1 MPATLVL
8 RRNLHR
14 RSRTCVHQVDDCP
27 WRFLIPETG
36 LGVSRGQQRKN
47 CPQGGERTR
56 PSGRQE
62 HDQIPL
68 AGEENLRRNIL
79 PRKTSVDKLGS
90 RTRAPPLSPTLREVG
105 FVEPTHKRRHCPTRN
120 HRPCFPF
127 CFPPVHSLSH
137 E

>member
-27 WRFLIPETG
+27 WRFLIAETG

-56 PSGRQE
+56 PSGTQA
-62 HDQIPL
+62 HDQIL
-68 AGEENLRRNIL
+68 AGEEIYGETFC
-79 PRKTSVDKLGS
+79 PEKPVSTSWSS
-90 RTRAPPLSPTLREVG
+90 RTRGPHPRLIGQWVLLCRR
-105 FVEPTHKRRHCPTRN
+105 HKRRHCPTRN
-120 HRPCFPF
+120 H
-127 CFPPVHSLSH
+127 H
-137 E
+137 